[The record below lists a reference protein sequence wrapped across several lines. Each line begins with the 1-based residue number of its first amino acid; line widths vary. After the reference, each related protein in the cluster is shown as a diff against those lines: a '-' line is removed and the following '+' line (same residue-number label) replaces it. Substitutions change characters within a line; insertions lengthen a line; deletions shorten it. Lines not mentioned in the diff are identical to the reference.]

1 MSRKSKEVI
10 LKPLTWSEVYRYLP
24 DEETRSWCI
33 RGLKEHGFSS
43 GSNWGCKPS
52 RVALCEV
59 LTKLEDKLE
68 LEHIKGNSL
77 RRGLQSIRRRLEWE
91 IYS

>member
-1 MSRKSKEVI
+1 MRKSKEVI

-24 DEETRSWCI
+24 DEETRSYAI
-33 RGLKEHGFSS
+33 GGLREHGFSS
-43 GSNWGCKPS
+43 GSSWGSSQS

-59 LTKLEDKLE
+59 LTRLEDKLE

-77 RRGLQSIRRRLEWE
+77 RRGLQSVRRRLEWE